1 MSLINLELLDDQKTI
16 EEDNLIIGSGAGGS
30 TIAYELL
37 KSGKRSIILE
47 EGPNI
52 AENKKLNIGKS
63 IVNYYR
69 NNGAT
74 PILSSN
80 GGPLIGYGQ
89 GSCVGGSTYVNAG
102 YFSNTPEWIF
112 NEWIKQGKT
121 ILEYKDFQKLLSD
134 QCSLY
139 CTR

>member
-1 MSLINLELLDDQKTI
+1 MALINLDTLDNKETI
-16 EEDNLIIGSGAGGS
+16 EEDNLIVGSGAGGS
-30 TIAYELL
+30 TVAYELL
-37 KSGKRSIILE
+37 KNGKNSIILE

-52 AENKKLNIGKS
+52 PSSKDLNIGKS
-63 IVNYYR
+63 IVTFYR

-112 NEWIKQGKT
+112 NDWIKKGKT
-121 ILEYKDFQKLLSD
+121 ILK
-134 QCSLY
+134 
-139 CTR
+139 